1 MSPLPISPRV
11 VALIHNPVFEK
22 QGGRKLHE
30 LMGWNN
36 PDNLAQE
43 YIRDVAEASH
53 GLVQYRIVERHEIDG
68 FPRLADGYT
77 YNDETFLRCWRA
89 RSGFHKPDGAD
100 YLDLLRTVDFMSKA
114 QLNLADELWLFG
126 FPYAG
131 YYESAMGG
139 RGAFWCNTPPIDG
152 TQHIPRRFVVMGFNY
167 ERDVGC
173 MLEDLG
179 HRAESIMEEVFRN
192 TSASANLW
200 RQFTRYDQTS
210 PGQAACGNVHF
221 APNSDRDY
229 DWGNRGM
236 VRSTC
241 DDWLQYPALSGKS
254 RLVNCAEWGNG
265 DMRAHHIWWMQR
277 FPHSDGTTPA
287 GIRNNWWSYIH
298 LDHLDSITNFR

>member
-1 MSPLPISPRV
+1 MSPLPITSRV
-11 VALIHNPVFEK
+11 VVLIHNPVFEQ

-30 LMGWNN
+30 VMGWNN
-36 PDNLAQE
+36 PDDLAQQ

-53 GLVQYRIVERHEIDG
+53 GLVQYHIVERHEIDG
-68 FPRLADGYT
+68 YPRLVDGFT
-77 YNDETFLRCWRA
+77 YNDDTFLRCWRERA
-89 RSGFHKPDGAD
+89 GFHKPDGAD
-100 YLDLLRTVDFMSKA
+100 YLDLLRTVDFMSKV
-114 QLNLADELWLFG
+114 QLNLVDELWLFG

-139 RGAFWCNTPPIDG
+139 RSAFWCNAPPIDG
-152 TQHIPRRFVVMGFNY
+152 TQHITRRFVVMGFNF

-200 RQFTRYDQTS
+200 RQFTLHDQVL
-210 PGQAACGNVHF
+210 PGGAACGNVHF
-221 APNSDRDY
+221 APNSERDY
-229 DWGNRGM
+229 DWGNRRS

-241 DDWLQYPALSGKS
+241 DDWLHYPALSGTS

-265 DMRAHHIWWMQR
+265 DMRAHHIWWMKH
-277 FPHSDGTTPA
+277 FPHVDGTTLT

-298 LDHLDSITNFR
+298 F